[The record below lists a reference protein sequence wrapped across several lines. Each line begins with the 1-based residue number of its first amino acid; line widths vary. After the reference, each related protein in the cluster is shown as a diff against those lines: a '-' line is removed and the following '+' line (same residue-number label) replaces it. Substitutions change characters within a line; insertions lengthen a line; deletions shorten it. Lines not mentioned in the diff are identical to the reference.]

1 MPRAKKPT
9 NQPARITNKSRNV
22 GSRKPGRPPKNKPQ
36 DKAPIVPASDW
47 TAPTDSSGI
56 DWGAEFDKGV
66 QSTKL
71 SSGNATNQ
79 AVLEGAS
86 EQPIAYTGISQVAH
100 GLSFQTFDPNK
111 YFPTDLMTDS
121 SSLEG
126 IDKADADVAVHSIER
141 KRQRMRIVLANQGL
155 MQDIIRGGMENRKIE
170 GLAIDFDKL
179 RIDNETKFI
188 GWQTAGL
195 NRDIAA
201 NKWMQTREK
210 LIQGQKTLAGLQSLT
225 PLIDEEWSARKQL
238 KLSSIADLKTKA
250 LRGSSAMDAKLSA
263 TIDTIA
269 SSESDD

>member
-1 MPRAKKPT
+1 MPPK
-9 NQPARITNKSRNV
+9 RITNKSRNL
-22 GSRKPGRPPKNKPQ
+22 GSRKPGRPPKNPKP
-36 DKAPIVPASDW
+36 APTPASDW

-71 SSGNATNQ
+71 SSGNATNK

-86 EQPIAYTGISQVAH
+86 EQPLTYTGIEQVAH
-100 GLSFQTFDPNK
+100 GLSFQSFDPNS
-111 YFPTDLMTDS
+111 YFPSDLFNDT
-121 SSLEG
+121 SSLEA
-126 IDKADADVAVHSIER
+126 ISKEEADVAVHSIEG

-155 MQDIIRGGMENRKIE
+155 MQDIIKGGMEHRKIE

-201 NKWMQTREK
+201 NKWMQTRER
-210 LIQGQKTLAGLQSLT
+210 LIQGQKTLTGMRGLT
-225 PLIDEEWSARKQL
+225 ALIDQEWEARKQL
-238 KLSSIADLKTKA
+238 KVSSINDLKTKA

-263 TIDTIA
+263 TIDTIS
-269 SSESDD
+269 SSEYDD